1 MADHTEVFKIAIY
14 HFEAKMI
21 SRGTG
26 RSVVAAAAY
35 ASCSKIYNDYDGM
48 MHDYT
53 RKHGCVYSEIFLP
66 SNAPPEWQDRT
77 ELWNAVEAAEKAKD
91 SRLAREL
98 IVALPVEIGLDEWKA
113 ILKDF
118 ISKQCVNKGMC
129 ADVSIHDTDGHNP
142 HAHILLTMRSIDDKG
157 KWQAKTQK
165 EYLCKRGD
173 EERGFTAA
181 EFKTAQADG
190 WEKQYQYKVDKKK
203 LYMTPTEAEQQGY
216 ERVSKNPKSTRYG
229 RQNPICAEWNSEEQ
243 VLRWRK
249 AWEGVTNK
257 ALEQNSIDAR
267 VDCRSF
273 KECGIDEQPT
283 IHEGVSAHIIEQR
296 GGVSERCEMNRQ
308 IKADNALLLEIKKQI
323 KKLSAIVV
331 DKVKKTVLDFAN
343 TLENL
348 RNRYIFNRY
357 EITQNE
363 NISTELKQ
371 YNTTIDVTVQRYNGI
386 VQQLDNKI
394 TELKKMKAEQKH
406 LNPIHIFRHK
416 ELTEHIDKTEK
427 EIKKLQN
434 LKSAFLDKMSCKS
447 EKDIPQYKA
456 LHIKND
462 DIIIEIAA
470 NNTELEKQCADDKA
484 EFISIKKSIP
494 SEDMVAVQAERYTIH
509 DEYTKS
515 NIQKLQEKYG
525 RKYSYD
531 IYKDVEADVNMEL
544 HEKPFSI
551 LMRLEKN
558 KQRNTDH
565 NHTKYRNHEQE
576 R

>member
-1 MADHTEVFKIAIY
+1 MADHTEVFNIALY
-14 HFEAKMI
+14 HFDAKMI

-142 HAHILLTMRSIDDKG
+142 HAHILLTMRPIDDKG

-470 NNTELEKQCADDKA
+470 NNTELEKQCDDDKA

>member
-142 HAHILLTMRSIDDKG
+142 HAHILLTMRPIDDKG

-308 IKADNALLLEIKKQI
+308 IKADNALLLEIKEQI

-331 DKVKKTVLDFAN
+331 DKVKKSVLDFAN

>member
-142 HAHILLTMRSIDDKG
+142 HAHILLTMRPIDDKG

-181 EFKTAQADG
+181 EFKTAQAEG

>member
-1 MADHTEVFKIAIY
+1 AIY

-142 HAHILLTMRSIDDKG
+142 HAHILLTMRPIDDKG

>member
-142 HAHILLTMRSIDDKG
+142 HAHILLTMRPIDDKG

-273 KECGIDEQPT
+273 KECGID
-283 IHEGVSAHIIEQR
+283 EGVSAHIIEQR

-470 NNTELEKQCADDKA
+470 NNTELEKQ
-484 EFISIKKSIP
+484 FISIKKSIP